1 MSNKMRRNIQKIA
14 FFFELRSFGV
24 STWFANKF
32 GIKVSKVRLFFIYV
46 SFIGLGSPL
55 IIYLIM
61 AFVLEHKHIFKLKRK
76 PKTIWEL

>member
-1 MSNKMRRNIQKIA
+1 MKRIIQKIA

-32 GIKVSKVRLFFIYV
+32 GVKVSKVRLFFIYV

-55 IIYLIM
+55 ILYLVM
-61 AFVLEHKHIFKLKRK
+61 AFILEHKHIFKFQKRQK
-76 PKTIWEL
+76 SIWEL